1 MFVDSL
7 LINRWLCEDNIQHIV
22 QTMMLL
28 HTRAHTH
35 THSHHRM
42 CARVCACSF
51 FSKQSQVHLLIS
63 LFQKCAKAF
72 QVREQGFLNRC
83 HLVSTQHGAA
93 FAKQNQLCCLC
104 CRKVQNKKAAS
115 LLFFHTLL
123 PVFSK
128 KYLQFI
134 FTAHFHLL
142 KSYELF
148 RCSWKIYAFSFF
160 KKKSLLLY
168 LGEVVS
174 KVFWI
179 SEAHTCSQT
188 HRHTQIVYWA
198 PDCQGNKT
206 RLSPQWSTVPLIM
219 NCEQGQKRR
228 REDTCVYMSFYH
240 ENSISV
246 HVCVSP
252 WFVAKLFILN
262 NKRWGSFFSLLTISY
277 LSLPMLCL
285 HADLAT
291 SHPAATQPRYWS
303 LVSETQADGDDRAMT
318 IHHS

>member
-35 THSHHRM
+35 SHHRM

-51 FSKQSQVHLLIS
+51 FFKQSQVHLLIS

-93 FAKQNQLCCLC
+93 IAKQNQLCF
-104 CRKVQNKKAAS
+104 VAFAAEKCKIKRQH
-115 LLFFHTLL
+115 LFCFFHTLL

-148 RCSWKIYAFSFF
+148 RFS
-160 KKKSLLLY
+160 
-168 LGEVVS
+168 
-174 KVFWI
+174 
-179 SEAHTCSQT
+179 
-188 HRHTQIVYWA
+188 
-198 PDCQGNKT
+198 
-206 RLSPQWSTVPLIM
+206 
-219 NCEQGQKRR
+219 
-228 REDTCVYMSFYH
+228 
-240 ENSISV
+240 
-246 HVCVSP
+246 
-252 WFVAKLFILN
+252 
-262 NKRWGSFFSLLTISY
+262 
-277 LSLPMLCL
+277 
-285 HADLAT
+285 
-291 SHPAATQPRYWS
+291 
-303 LVSETQADGDDRAMT
+303 
-318 IHHS
+318 